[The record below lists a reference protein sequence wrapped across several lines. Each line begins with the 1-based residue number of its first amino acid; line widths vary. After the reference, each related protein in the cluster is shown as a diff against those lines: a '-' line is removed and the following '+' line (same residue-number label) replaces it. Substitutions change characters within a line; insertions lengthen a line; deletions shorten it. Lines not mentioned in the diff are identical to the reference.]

1 MKDITNRASNFW
13 GNLKYPW
20 LLINEFLKI
29 KFIQKLFLYH
39 KHSLKYQ
46 NINFLNKIKKQHT
59 WPLNLSF
66 IIIILLSCF
75 IIAFYSYFFE
85 QEKQINQQL
94 KNQAELVNSRINT
107 QFRGYYDALKLLA
120 NHIATDKNYLDSERI
135 LQIIRLSFIT
145 DDHIKSLPVTY
156 YSLNESSQGYN
167 AYGDIDSP
175 IINNQVIRSFK
186 EKLNDFSIED
196 TFEQQAQEA
205 LILYYSV
212 FALEDNSTH
221 MKNSKK
227 LVGYLQLSVE
237 LSHML
242 QSIYDLVSGDDLIK
256 ITRKNKSL
264 YFKKHNGKFINFSLL
279 NKEVSQSNLA
289 TFEHHV
295 FSTNIQYLIQDYQ
308 ISVGKDVSP
317 IKEAFLKVI
326 ALRFGI
332 IIILGSIML
341 IAYNIFE
348 RRRAITSYNERFSE
362 TLAKMQNHIQDLNQ
376 ELSTTKNELQVSKQ
390 QNNNYLNS
398 IKEIISLEQKI
409 NEATNINLHKIKD
422 CNYLLLKHFSQE
434 KKLDPEKIEALFSEI
449 NQLSEDLYR
458 NIASREEKITEVDLA
473 EVIDNILTIFLP
485 LITRRSVKVINNL
498 SNISKVKNKNKAQNL
513 TLKTNETVLKQVLL
527 SLLARVLFFITKDS
541 EIIISAK
548 MINSTN
554 SIIIEITDNGLS
566 LNEALFQDIIYKR
579 ANDLTPGIVRVI
591 FTLETIETLAK
602 ELLKSDLLIE
612 SHLQGN
618 KISLSLPLEQKSQ
631 NNVIQLAKLA
641 WGRA

>member
-1 MKDITNRASNFW
+1 MKDITNRTSNFW

-20 LLINEFLKI
+20 LLIHKFLKI

-46 NINFLNKIKKQHT
+46 NLNFLNKIKKQHT

-75 IIAFYSYFFE
+75 IIAAYSYFFE

-120 NHIATDKNYLDSERI
+120 NHIAMDKNYLDSERI

-156 YSLNESSQGYN
+156 YSLNESAQGYN
-167 AYGDIDSP
+167 AYGDIDPP

-212 FALEDNSTH
+212 FVLEDNSTH

-227 LVGYLQLSVE
+227 LAGYLQLPVE

-256 ITRKNKSL
+256 ITHKNKSL

-279 NKEVSQSNLA
+279 NKEPSHDNH
-289 TFEHHV
+289 FENHV
-295 FSTNIQYLIQDYQ
+295 FSSHIQYLTQDYQ

-348 RRRAITSYNERFSE
+348 RKRAIISYNERFSKI
-362 TLAKMQNHIQDLNQ
+362 LAKMQNHIQDLNQ

-449 NQLSEDLYR
+449 NQLSEDLYH

-473 EVIDNILTIFLP
+473 EVIDNILTIFFP
-485 LITRRSVKVINNL
+485 IITRRSVKVTNNL
-498 SNISKVKNKNKAQNL
+498 SNISKVKNKNKEQNL
-513 TLKTNETVLKQVLL
+513 ILKTNETVLKQVLL

-548 MINSTN
+548 MMNSAN

-579 ANDLTPGIVRVI
+579 ANDLTPGIVRAI
-591 FTLETIETLAK
+591 FTLQTIEILAK

-618 KISLSLPLEQKSQ
+618 KISLSLPLEQNSQ

>member
-242 QSIYDLVSGDDLIK
+242 QSIYDL
-256 ITRKNKSL
+256 
-264 YFKKHNGKFINFSLL
+264 
-279 NKEVSQSNLA
+279 NLGYD
-289 TFEHHV
+289 F
-295 FSTNIQYLIQDYQ
+295 
-308 ISVGKDVSP
+308 
-317 IKEAFLKVI
+317 AF
-326 ALRFGI
+326 
-332 IIILGSIML
+332 
-341 IAYNIFE
+341 
-348 RRRAITSYNERFSE
+348 
-362 TLAKMQNHIQDLNQ
+362 
-376 ELSTTKNELQVSKQ
+376 
-390 QNNNYLNS
+390 
-398 IKEIISLEQKI
+398 
-409 NEATNINLHKIKD
+409 
-422 CNYLLLKHFSQE
+422 
-434 KKLDPEKIEALFSEI
+434 
-449 NQLSEDLYR
+449 
-458 NIASREEKITEVDLA
+458 
-473 EVIDNILTIFLP
+473 
-485 LITRRSVKVINNL
+485 
-498 SNISKVKNKNKAQNL
+498 
-513 TLKTNETVLKQVLL
+513 
-527 SLLARVLFFITKDS
+527 
-541 EIIISAK
+541 
-548 MINSTN
+548 
-554 SIIIEITDNGLS
+554 
-566 LNEALFQDIIYKR
+566 
-579 ANDLTPGIVRVI
+579 
-591 FTLETIETLAK
+591 
-602 ELLKSDLLIE
+602 
-612 SHLQGN
+612 
-618 KISLSLPLEQKSQ
+618 
-631 NNVIQLAKLA
+631 
-641 WGRA
+641 